1 MTNHLVDKRNAE
13 VMDTA
18 VSPIFT
24 IHAVD
29 GRADSHTGAFPYN
42 LSDTLEIG
50 KTGNLKKA
58 LNVWVSARV
67 ILTDNLD
74 VDDKLCNGTEGT
86 VKYIHLRTTITS
98 AKHGGTIYV
107 KFDNEKAGNKRKSNA
122 LPEELRECVPITVI
136 EKEFSYSPPG
146 AKRGYKNAIK
156 CERKQFPLVLAH
168 AITIHK
174 TQGSTQDYM
183 TGDLN
188 RETRG
193 GKYLCPIM
201 KGQAYT
207 LLSRASKRDKIRI
220 LNFDESKIKH
230 NDKALEEM
238 ECMQRDRPFVF
249 VHPLENIT
257 GNKICLN
264 NLRGWQAHIQH
275 FLSNPLFTR
284 YSSVLCFTETIIHG
298 SPLTD
303 ISDYQQGWKSKH
315 HPTAPHGLAICY
327 NESKVTIDV
336 LTIPSRSFASQ
347 MEVMAALMTIDD
359 KQVLVVLIY

>member
-1 MTNHLVDKRNAE
+1 
-13 VMDTA
+13 
-18 VSPIFT
+18 
-24 IHAVD
+24 
-29 GRADSHTGAFPYN
+29 
-42 LSDTLEIG
+42 
-50 KTGNLKKA
+50 
-58 LNVWVSARV
+58 
-67 ILTDNLD
+67 
-74 VDDKLCNGTEGT
+74 
-86 VKYIHLRTTITS
+86 
-98 AKHGGTIYV
+98 
-107 KFDNEKAGNKRKSNA
+107 
-122 LPEELRECVPITVI
+122 
-136 EKEFSYSPPG
+136 
-146 AKRGYKNAIK
+146 
-156 CERKQFPLVLAH
+156 
-168 AITIHK
+168 
-174 TQGSTQDYM
+174 M

-207 LLSRASKRDKIRI
+207 LLSRSSKRDKIRI

-249 VHPLENIT
+249 VHPLKNIP

-347 MEVMAALMTIDD
+347 MELMAALMTIDGE
-359 KQVLVVLIY
+359 QVLVVLIYRPPVTDQQLVNLFIDELKDQLDELDVGMYNTIVLGDFNLDQMHNPYVELFQDICSHFSFVQRSNYSTHIHGGILDLVFQNKRCQPVDWIPSPYSDHFILIVDV